1 MHELSIAE
9 AVVGIVSRHAHGRRV
24 HRVNMRVGHLRQVVP
39 SALELAFEIAATG
52 GPADGA
58 ILAIEDVPVTGGC
71 RTCGQRAVMGELPL
85 RCPDCRG
92 IDIEVL
98 TGEELQVE
106 SLELEAEAPTPEMEQ
121 I

>member
-39 SALELAFEIAATG
+39 SALEFAFEIAAAG
-52 GPADGA
+52 GPVEGA
-58 ILAIEDVPVTGGC
+58 VLAIEDVPVTGDC
-71 RTCGQRAVMGELPL
+71 RVCGRRSAMGEFPL
-85 RCPDCRG
+85 RCPDCGG
-92 IDIEVL
+92 IDVEIV

-106 SLELEAEAPTPEMEQ
+106 SLELEEKTEIREMEQ